1 MNSRE
6 FCHLTH
12 LDEATLATW
21 IDAGWLL
28 PGQADADPGFSDI
41 DLARARLISDLKDDL
56 GVNDEGVSV
65 ILDLLDQIHGVRR
78 TFREFLSVVRAQ
90 PETTR
95 RRIAADIR
103 DASMGRDME

>member
-6 FCHLTH
+6 FCRRTH

-28 PGQADADPGFSDI
+28 PGRADADPGFSDI
-41 DLARARLISDLKDDL
+41 DLARAQLIGDLKDDL

-65 ILDLLDQIHGVRR
+65 ILDLLDQIHGVRWI
-78 TFREFLSVVRAQ
+78 FREFLSVVRAQ
-90 PETTR
+90 PEATR

-103 DASMGRDME
+103 EAPMERDIE